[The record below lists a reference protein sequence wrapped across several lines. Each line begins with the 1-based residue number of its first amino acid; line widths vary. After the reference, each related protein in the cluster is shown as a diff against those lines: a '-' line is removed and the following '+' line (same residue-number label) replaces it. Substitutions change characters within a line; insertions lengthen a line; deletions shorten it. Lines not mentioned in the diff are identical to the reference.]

1 MAEGEKII
9 QINIED
15 EMKSAYIDYSMS
27 VIVSRALP
35 DVRDGFKPVHRRVLY
50 GMQDLGVYSNK
61 SHKKSARIVGEVLG
75 KYHPHGDSSVYDTM
89 VRMAQTWSLR
99 YPLVDGQGNFGSVDG
114 DSPAAMR
121 YTEARLKK
129 ISEEMLNDLDKDTV
143 DFRPNFDDSLTEP
156 TVLPTKIPNL
166 LANGASGIAV
176 GMATNMAPHNL
187 SEVIDGCI
195 AYIENKEIEVEE
207 LLNYVKAPDFPTGGI
222 IYGYEGVRDAFLT
235 GKGRIVMRGKAEI
248 EDVNGRET
256 IIVTEIPYQVNK
268 ADLIRKTADLVNDKK
283 IEGISDLRDESDR
296 NGMRIVFEIKRDA
309 IANVVLNKLYK
320 YTSLQTSFSVN
331 NICLVD
337 GRPELLNL
345 KSLISNFVDFRHVVV
360 VRRTQYELRK
370 AEERA
375 HILEGLIIASDNI
388 DEVIEII
395 KASSS
400 PDKAREN
407 LATRFGLSE
416 IQTRAIVDMRLRQL
430 TGLEQDKLRAEYDD
444 LMKLIAD
451 LKDILANE
459 DRRMKIINDELIE
472 VKDKYGD
479 ERRSIIEY
487 SASEMRIEDLIA
499 DEEVVVTISHAG
511 YIKRTNL
518 AEYKVQNRGGMGSK
532 GSTTRDKD
540 FLEHLFIATNHNYL
554 LIFTEKG
561 RCFWMR
567 VFEIPEGNKIAK
579 GRAIQNLIN
588 IPQDDKVKAYVKV
601 QDITDSE
608 YINNNFIVMC
618 TKSGVI
624 KKTSLEAYS
633 RPRTNGI
640 NAITIRENDE
650 LLEAKLTNGNNEIVL
665 ASS

>member
-143 DFRPNFDDSLTEP
+143 DFRPNFDDSLSEP

-235 GKGRIVMRGKAEI
+235 GKGRVVMRGKAEI

-309 IANVVLNKLYK
+309 IANVVLNKLISIHLYK
-320 YTSLQTSFSVN
+320 PHFQ
-331 NICLVD
+331 
-337 GRPELLNL
+337 
-345 KSLISNFVDFRHVVV
+345 
-360 VRRTQYELRK
+360 
-370 AEERA
+370 
-375 HILEGLIIASDNI
+375 
-388 DEVIEII
+388 
-395 KASSS
+395 
-400 PDKAREN
+400 
-407 LATRFGLSE
+407 
-416 IQTRAIVDMRLRQL
+416 
-430 TGLEQDKLRAEYDD
+430 
-444 LMKLIAD
+444 
-451 LKDILANE
+451 
-459 DRRMKIINDELIE
+459 
-472 VKDKYGD
+472 
-479 ERRSIIEY
+479 
-487 SASEMRIEDLIA
+487 
-499 DEEVVVTISHAG
+499 
-511 YIKRTNL
+511 
-518 AEYKVQNRGGMGSK
+518 
-532 GSTTRDKD
+532 
-540 FLEHLFIATNHNYL
+540 
-554 LIFTEKG
+554 
-561 RCFWMR
+561 
-567 VFEIPEGNKIAK
+567 
-579 GRAIQNLIN
+579 
-588 IPQDDKVKAYVKV
+588 
-601 QDITDSE
+601 
-608 YINNNFIVMC
+608 
-618 TKSGVI
+618 
-624 KKTSLEAYS
+624 
-633 RPRTNGI
+633 
-640 NAITIRENDE
+640 
-650 LLEAKLTNGNNEIVL
+650 
-665 ASS
+665 